1 MRSEGPD
8 DGDHVQ
14 VVECGLFTTLNPL
27 KLQRVQQLISAF
39 SKIRAIPSKLH
50 SPSDPTAPKNQRVA
64 HLQTGPHP
72 P

>member
-1 MRSEGPD
+1 MRSEGHG

-14 VVECGLFTTLNPL
+14 VVECGLFTTPNLL
-27 KLQRVQQLISAF
+27 KLQSVQQLIFPF
-39 SKIRAIPSKLH
+39 SNIRAIPSRLH
-50 SPSDPTAPKNQRVA
+50 TPSNPTAPKNQRVA